1 MPETMLPEFY
11 DPNEV
16 LSMQAYEF
24 IDEGP
29 YSDDRYRRAYQ
40 YLAKTKN
47 IELLSFSKSRLFQE
61 KYQDGTQNIFFDNEI
76 ADFVFS
82 VTEGTFAKMSR
93 GKKTHAVARVIVHL
107 YEMVYIKSGGRDTVY
122 ARDSRED
129 QLVMSAMSER
139 DLEVI
144 VRDVYEAARCEDYS
158 ANDIKGAVEL
168 VKMLTVEQ
176 YQEVPCDYIMI
187 TDDIVYDVEAGEPV
201 RTEEISLDRPKI
213 YYKLF
218 DSTEQTRS
226 IAMVPPFTKEE
237 SEDMMR
243 LYEYDLDILEH
254 PESKKVE
261 PGNYDRDTIIQEIF
275 VWANGNLGVAN
286 DMMRAL
292 ASPLLKNKPLGT
304 FFLIGSTRNGKSTFI
319 NLINTMYGDRNV
331 ANVRLSQ
338 LADPH
343 YSLGLANKLV
353 NAVDEEEEGITKY
366 QADYKVMADHGKL
379 DLTVLYSQ
387 EPMKVNCR
395 FMSFFPCNHIPE
407 WGGVGKGACG
417 KRTLAIPFKADLSKY
432 DSKGE
437 NFVHKTYT
445 KPFFKVLVPR
455 LLAMAT
461 YYSHNEYQISPRM
474 RSYQKAINAEN
485 NPSSAYIEHFETWF
499 DGFQSWTLLHSDY
512 VAWCKMHDYKWEDM
526 STLKGTF
533 SNYIGSSEGGDKGDR
548 KRRSIKVA
556 DGRRV
561 MCLYREIPEGGTRT
575 NMYLHEYLSFTDE
588 HGPRMLKEL
597 NADGVSIVGK
607 KDEAKEA
614 NGLS

>member
-1 MPETMLPEFY
+1 MPEAMLPEFY

-16 LSMQAYEF
+16 LSMQAYETWE
-24 IDEGP
+24 IDDDP

-40 YLAKTKN
+40 SLIKGGNRA
-47 IELLSFSKSRLFQE
+47 LLSFFGSSLFQN
-61 KYQDGTQNIFFDNEI
+61 KYQDGNQNPFFDHEL

-82 VTEGTFAKMSR
+82 VTDGKFAKLSQ
-93 GKKTHAVARVIVHL
+93 KKKRYAVARVIVHL

-122 ARDSRED
+122 ARDSRKK
-129 QLVMSAMSER
+129 QLVMSAMSTR

-144 VRDVYEAARCEDYS
+144 ARDVYEATGCEDYD
-158 ANDIKGAVEL
+158 ADDIKKTVETT
-168 VKMLTVEQ
+168 KKFTVEQ

-187 TDDIVYDVEAGEPV
+187 TDDIVYDVEAGEPM
-201 RTEEISLDRPKI
+201 RANEISFTRPKI

-226 IAMVPPFTKEE
+226 IALVPPFTREE
-237 SEDMMR
+237 SDDMMR

-254 PESKKVE
+254 PDTKSVT
-261 PGNYDRDTIIQEIF
+261 PGNYDRDTIPPEIF

-292 ASPLLKNKPLGT
+292 ASPLLKNKPLGA

-387 EPMKVNCR
+387 DPMKVNCR

-445 KPFFKVLVPR
+445 KSFFKVLLPR
-455 LLAMAT
+455 LLALAT
-461 YYSHNEYQISPRM
+461 YYSHNEYQISPKM
-474 RSYQKAINAEN
+474 RGYQKAVNAEN

-499 DGFQSWTLLHSDY
+499 DGFQSWSLLHSDY

-533 SNYIGSSEGGDKGDR
+533 NNYIGSSEGDKKEDKR
-548 KRRSIKVA
+548 KTITVANGRKVK
-556 DGRRV
+556 
-561 MCLYREIPEGGTRT
+561 CLYREAAKGGT
-575 NMYLHEYLSFTDE
+575 NMYLHEYLSSTDE

-597 NADGVSIVGK
+597 NAAGISIVGR

-614 NGLS
+614 NESS